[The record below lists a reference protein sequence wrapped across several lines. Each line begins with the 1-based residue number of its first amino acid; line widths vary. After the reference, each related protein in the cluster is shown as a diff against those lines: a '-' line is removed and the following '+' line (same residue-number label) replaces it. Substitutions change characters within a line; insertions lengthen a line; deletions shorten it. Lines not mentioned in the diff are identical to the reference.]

1 VHAGEEI
8 AIADGE
14 PQLNGGRVLSSG
26 TRMIERAG
34 VLHFYDGRRL
44 VSLHTDV
51 QLRGA
56 IAAISDLSAIPGD
69 LTELAAHLNIDPS
82 TTEQLVALMR
92 SNDLLK
98 LDTARLS
105 DASSNTVDFL
115 SGLVAGEVDARQADG
130 RLTAT
135 TVHVLGT
142 TPGALCD
149 ALHANGLRAAPSSMA
164 VLREADPN
172 NTLVVAESATAHRT
186 TESDLC
192 AVNRFSLDHGLSWL
206 PIGAYDGE
214 LIRVGP
220 LIIPGQTACF
230 DCTVTRLAANVEYS
244 AHYRDVVLA
253 MAAASAPAAVRSW
266 AHSVAALSLLRWVG
280 ARDSSVP
287 GTIHTLVP
295 RELSIRSATVFR
307 VPRCPTCQARDFI
320 PAAAPWETASA
331 Q

>member
-1 VHAGEEI
+1 VRAEGEV
-8 AIADGE
+8 AIADGDA
-14 PQLNGGRVLSSG
+14 QLNGGRVLSSG

-34 VLHFYDGRRL
+34 VLHFYNGRRL
-44 VSLHTDV
+44 VSLDTDV
-51 QLRGA
+51 QLRSA
-56 IAAISDLSAIPGD
+56 IATISDLSAIPAD
-69 LTELAAHLNIDPS
+69 LTELAAQLNIDPS

-98 LDTARLS
+98 LDTTVQS
-105 DASSNTVDFL
+105 DASSITADFL
-115 SGLVAGEVDARQADG
+115 SGLTAGEVDAQQADV

-135 TVHVLGT
+135 TVHVLGA
-142 TPGALCD
+142 TPGALCE
-149 ALHANGLRAAPSSMA
+149 ALQANGVRATPSSMDL
-164 VLREADPN
+164 LREADPN
-172 NTLVVAESATAHRT
+172 TTLVVAESASTHRT
-186 TESDLC
+186 PESDLC
-192 AVNRFSLDHGLSWL
+192 AVNRFNLDRGLSWL

-220 LIIPGQTACF
+220 LIIPNQTACF

-253 MAAASAPAAVRSW
+253 MAAASAPAAMRSW
-266 AHSVAALSLLRWVG
+266 AHSVAALCLLRWIG
-280 ARDSSVP
+280 ARDASVP

-295 RELSIRSATVFR
+295 RELSIRTATVFR

-320 PAAAPWETASA
+320 PAAAPWETAGA

>member
-1 VHAGEEI
+1 VHAGKEI
-8 AIADGE
+8 VIANGE

-34 VLHFYDGRRL
+34 VLHFYNGRRL
-44 VSLHTDV
+44 VSLDTDV
-51 QLRGA
+51 QLRSA
-56 IAAISDLSAIPGD
+56 IAAITGLTAIPAD
-69 LTELAAHLNIDPS
+69 LTELAAQLNIDPS
-82 TTEQLVALMR
+82 TTEQLVGLMR
-92 SNDLLK
+92 SNGLLK
-98 LDTARLS
+98 LDTAILS
-105 DASSNTVDFL
+105 DESSMTTDFL
-115 SGLVAGEVDARQADG
+115 GGLVAGEMDAEQADG

-135 TVHVLGT
+135 TVHVLGA

-149 ALHANGLRAAPSSMA
+149 ALQANGLRATPSSMA

-172 NTLVVAESATAHRT
+172 TTLVVAESATAHRT

-192 AVNRFSLDHGLSWL
+192 AVNRFNLDRGLSWL

-220 LIIPGQTACF
+220 LIIPNQTACF

-253 MAAASAPAAVRSW
+253 MAAASAPAAVHTW

-280 ARDSSVP
+280 TRDASVP
-287 GTIHTLVP
+287 GTMHTLVP
-295 RELSIRSATVFR
+295 RELSIRAATVFR

-320 PAAAPWETASA
+320 PAAAPWETAGA